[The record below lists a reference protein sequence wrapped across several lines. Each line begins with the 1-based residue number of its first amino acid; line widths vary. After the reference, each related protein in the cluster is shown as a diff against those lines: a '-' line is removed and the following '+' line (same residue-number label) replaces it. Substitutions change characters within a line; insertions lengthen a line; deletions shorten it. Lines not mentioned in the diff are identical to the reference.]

1 MLEAVET
8 LVTLQREPLY
18 IVRNHFLSRGWSAD
32 GGKISQD
39 LREGRVVE
47 LLGAYVESALDLIHA
62 GLVNGSLKRKLDS
75 IFMLVVYQSLEMLK
89 DISVL
94 YLFNDS
100 GCSGALVWYLMV
112 VSLSLASSC
121 LMK

>member
-1 MLEAVET
+1 MLEAGET

-47 LLGAYVESALDLIHA
+47 LLGAYVEPALDLIHTA
-62 GLVNGSLKRKLDS
+62 
-75 IFMLVVYQSLEMLK
+75 IFGTWTIQ
-89 DISVL
+89 
-94 YLFNDS
+94 
-100 GCSGALVWYLMV
+100 
-112 VSLSLASSC
+112 LSLVLGSVTKELTSVI
-121 LMK
+121 K